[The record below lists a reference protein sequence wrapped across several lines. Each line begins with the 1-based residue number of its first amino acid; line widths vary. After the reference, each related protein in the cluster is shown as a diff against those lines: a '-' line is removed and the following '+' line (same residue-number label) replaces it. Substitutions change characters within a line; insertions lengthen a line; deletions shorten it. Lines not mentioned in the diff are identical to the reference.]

1 MVMMMMTK
9 VVMMMMTMV
18 VMQLF
23 KTKFFLEYLVSWY
36 GLVHYFLPGLG
47 TRSAL
52 HCTVLYCTVLYC
64 TVLCCTRR
72 RIMAELRSMF
82 RASISEHRNTLD
94 PNHPR

>member
-1 MVMMMMTK
+1 MMMVMVMMVK
-9 VVMMMMTMV
+9 
-18 VMQLF
+18 MQLF

-47 TRSAL
+47 TR
-52 HCTVLYCTVLYC
+52 
-64 TVLCCTRR
+64 R

>member
-1 MVMMMMTK
+1 MIRMRMM
-9 VVMMMMTMV
+9 MMMMTMV

-52 HCTVLYCTVLYC
+52 HCTVLYCTVL
-64 TVLCCTRR
+64 
-72 RIMAELRSMF
+72 
-82 RASISEHRNTLD
+82 
-94 PNHPR
+94 